1 MEPGELEKKK
11 EEFMQKLEID
21 RAQRKARLIEYWNNL
36 KPFTVESD
44 VPTLPRV
51 ETNEWNEFYVP
62 RLLKAGALDK
72 KDLVDGTW
80 YYGNYR
86 NSNYGKWDAAKQEFG
101 LWRYKFGW
109 MWDTCNH
116 FQDDNKFA
124 LFVPLRA
131 ANEEEIKEQEKIN
144 NK

>member
-1 MEPGELEKKK
+1 MNQEELDKKK
-11 EEFMQKLEID
+11 EDFKEQLEKE
-21 RAQRKARLIEYWNNL
+21 RAERKARVIEHWNNL
-36 KPFTVESD
+36 KPFVDEKD
-44 VPTLPRV
+44 VPGLPRV
-51 ETNEWNEFYVP
+51 EKKEWDEFYVP

-80 YYGNYR
+80 YYGSYR
-86 NSNYGKWDAAKQEFG
+86 NSIYGKWNAEKQEFG

-116 FQDDNKFA
+116 FQDDNGFA

-131 ANEEEIKEQEKIN
+131 ANQEEIEEQ
-144 NK
+144 NKTK